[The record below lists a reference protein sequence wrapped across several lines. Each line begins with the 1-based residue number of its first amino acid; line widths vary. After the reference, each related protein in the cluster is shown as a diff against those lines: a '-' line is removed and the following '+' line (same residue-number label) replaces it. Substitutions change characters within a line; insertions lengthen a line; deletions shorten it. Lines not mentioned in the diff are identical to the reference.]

1 MALGPTQAVLVTRH
15 QSSAADAVPGHGI
28 RSGLLLSRDLLA
40 LCYGTRP
47 QIIKASVLRRALASL
62 GPVLAVDTGQH
73 YDYELNALFYEQLGV
88 EPPDLFLEVGSGTHA
103 AQTAA
108 VVERAA
114 AVLDRAR
121 PAAVLV
127 IGDTNSTLGA
137 ALAAAKLRI
146 PVVHIEAGLRAGDLL
161 MAEELNRR
169 AVDAIASLLC
179 TPSPAVTA
187 RMVREHPDQRV
198 VETGDVAYD
207 VLLGQLGRL
216 APPDSVVP
224 GLGPGYVFAT
234 LHRAE
239 LVDHPERLA
248 NAVAALQALGREVVF
263 AVHPR
268 TRNALERCGITNRLA
283 WPVRLVPAVGY
294 LESLALTRGASA
306 LVTDSGGLQRE
317 GYWLGT
323 PCVTLRAETEWE
335 ETVHC
340 GANLLVSPDDA
351 LRALP
356 VAVEAQL
363 QRWNGSAR
371 WDPTAYGTGNA
382 AARVTE
388 AVGSL
393 LAL

>member
-1 MALGPTQAVLVTRH
+1 MPT
-15 QSSAADAVPGHGI
+15 
-28 RSGLLLSRDLLA
+28 LA

-47 QIIKASVLRRALASL
+47 QIIKASVLRRSLAPL

-73 YDYELNALFYEQLGV
+73 YDYELNAVFYEQLGV
-88 EPPDLFLEVGSGTHA
+88 EPPDLFLEVGSGSHA

-108 VVERAA
+108 VLERAE

-146 PVVHIEAGLRAGDLL
+146 PVVHVEAGLRATDHL

-169 AVDAIASLLC
+169 VVDAIAALLC
-179 TPSPAVTA
+179 TPSATVTA
-187 RMVREHPDQRV
+187 RMAREHPGQRV

-216 APPDSVVP
+216 APPDTVVP
-224 GLGPGYVFAT
+224 GLGPGYIFAT

-248 NAVAALQALGREVVF
+248 GAVAGLQALGREVVF

-268 TRNALERCGITNRLA
+268 TRNALERCGITNRVA

-294 LESLALTRGASA
+294 LQSLALARGAA
-306 LVTDSGGLQRE
+306 VLVTDSGGLQRE

-335 ETVHC
+335 ETVSA

-351 LRALP
+351 ARSLP
-356 VAVEAQL
+356 AAFETQL
-363 QRWNGSAR
+363 ARWNGSAR
-371 WDPTAYGTGNA
+371 WDPTAYGTGHA
-382 AARVTE
+382 AARVAD
-388 AVGSL
+388 AVRAL
-393 LAL
+393 LSS